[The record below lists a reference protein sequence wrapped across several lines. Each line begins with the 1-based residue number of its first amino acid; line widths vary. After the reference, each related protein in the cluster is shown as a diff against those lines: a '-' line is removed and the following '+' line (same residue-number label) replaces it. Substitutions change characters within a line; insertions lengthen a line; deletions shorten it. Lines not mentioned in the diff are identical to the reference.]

1 MSASN
6 VRQLPA
12 GRGAN
17 AQTVALERKAIGGL
31 LDLPDKQALCE
42 ASGLSRTD
50 FVHDRYGDT
59 LAVIRSLVDRRIEV
73 TPATVAAYGKTI
85 GKLDDSD
92 LEWLADCRATNEETK
107 ESLLALCNELRVHSR
122 ARATRKAL
130 VEEVQ
135 AIDAGRFSPALAA
148 SKLDGIAMTL
158 SRDFVPDE
166 TAESDLMEV
175 NATWDRNAAAGTTE
189 WDPTGVRILDTA
201 LGGGWAPRL
210 GFIAGAPGTGKTGL
224 LASIIKAQLEL
235 EPATPVIDPETGLDT
250 RTTTGLFGLEDGTD
264 WLVRRWLA
272 EAIGIKLGD
281 VGSLKLD
288 EEKTLLRDAANARF
302 HPLVTRIRTYRR
314 DSITPRN
321 LVRMLNDWYFRPLP
335 GFKRG
340 IRRAYVDHLGELDL
354 SDDAAVKEYWRQVGE
369 GVRLARN
376 FSFRTGCPVIFLV
389 HDTDE
394 EANKPGAKEGPPNPS
409 KLAGGRAIDRKAR
422 QIVGVWNYGGPWG
435 EWRGTVLKN
444 TTGGPRGVTV
454 GFERVYDAAMVKASE
469 GRVIDLKEEAAAA
482 AAEREKKAEDKAAE
496 KKKKADAER
505 REKKRLER
513 EEKERLEAEAAKKK
527 AAAEAAKKS
536 EAPAQISFIGPPT

>member
-6 VRQLPA
+6 VRQLPS
-12 GRGAN
+12 GRN
-17 AQTVALERKAIGGL
+17 AQTIALERKAIGGL
-31 LDLPDKQALCE
+31 LDLPDKQALLE
-42 ASGLSRTD
+42 AAGLSPSD
-50 FVHDRYGDT
+50 FVHQRYGDT
-59 LAVIRSLVDRRIEV
+59 LGVIRSLVDRRIEV
-73 TPATVAAYGKTI
+73 TAATVAAVGKTA
-85 GKLDDSD
+85 GKLDETD

-107 ESLLALCNELRVHSR
+107 ESLLALCNELRVHAR
-122 ARATRKAL
+122 ARTTREAL
-130 VEEVQ
+130 VREVQ
-135 AIDAGRFSPALAA
+135 AIDSGRFSPSRAA
-148 SKLDGIAMTL
+148 GVLDGIAMTL

-166 TAESDLMEV
+166 TAEADLMEV
-175 NATWDRNAAAGTTE
+175 NATWDRNVEAGTTE
-189 WDPTGVRILDTA
+189 WDPTGVRILDQA

-235 EPATPVIDPETGLDT
+235 EPSTPVLDPETGLDT
-250 RTTTGLFGLEDGTD
+250 RTTTALFGLEDGTD

-281 VGSLKLD
+281 VGSLRLD
-288 EEKTLLRDAANARF
+288 DEKKALRDAANDRF
-302 HPLVTRIRTYRR
+302 HPLVTRIRTYKR

-321 LVRMLNDWYFRPLP
+321 LVRMLNDWAYRPLP
-335 GFKRG
+335 GFAKG

-354 SDDAAVKEYWRQVGE
+354 NDEQAIKEYWRQVGE
-369 GVRLARN
+369 GVRLTRN
-376 FSFRTGCPVIFLV
+376 FSYRTGIPVIFLV

-422 QIVGVWNYGGPWG
+422 QILGVWNYGGPWG

-454 GFERVYDAAMVKASE
+454 GFERVYDAAMVKANE
-469 GRVIDLKEEAAAA
+469 GRIIDLKKEAADA

-496 KKKKADAER
+496 KKKKQDEER
-505 REKKRLER
+505 REKKRKEREEREQLER
-513 EEKERLEAEAAKKK
+513 EAAEKK
-527 AAAEAAKKS
+527 AAELAKKS
-536 EAPAQISFIGPPT
+536 ATPAQISFIAEAPTP